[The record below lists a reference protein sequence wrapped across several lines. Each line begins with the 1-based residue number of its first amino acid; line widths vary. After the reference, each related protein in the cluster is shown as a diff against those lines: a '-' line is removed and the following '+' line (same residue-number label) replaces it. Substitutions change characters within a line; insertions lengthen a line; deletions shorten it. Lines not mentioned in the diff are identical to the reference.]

1 MTTEPLTPWH
11 WRRDGASAT
20 NDTDDATGKA
30 VRTRKQRRTTDTS
43 VGVPFC
49 TGTSRIVHPHPTLNH
64 SAEREATAK
73 WPRARL
79 PITETKQHVIPVGA
93 GPVKSLPGVVIFLF
107 VFSVRFG
114 RAELRR
120 RGQGSAE
127 GRPRSGR
134 RSLTPTPDGA
144 CCLRRRKWG
153 GLLLGSMVAGRVR
166 APARFPGCGQ
176 ARLGAVGHPFAAR
189 WRHGVLRQVRSV
201 GINQMGRPRQGWGS

>member
-1 MTTEPLTPWH
+1 MWDQRSTP
-11 WRRDGASAT
+11 RRRETGGSSSEARRWLLARPTSSLVDMASPTSAFVVHASSQVCS
-20 NDTDDATGKA
+20 DTY
-30 VRTRKQRRTTDTS
+30 S
-43 VGVPFC
+43 
-49 TGTSRIVHPHPTLNH
+49 L
-64 SAEREATAK
+64 
-73 WPRARL
+73 
-79 PITETKQHVIPVGA
+79 IPVGA